1 MVSVQACKCLVRS
14 TIKTMQTRGIRVR
27 RQAVTLFLILNKLN
41 KSFSN
46 FVVKFTYI
54 FAY

>member
-14 TIKTMQTRGIRVR
+14 TIKTRGIRVR
-27 RQAVTLFLILNKLN
+27 CQAVTLFLILNKLN

-46 FVVKFTYI
+46 FVAKFTHI